1 MQIAT
6 LEREILAQDSY
17 RPLGISSEV
26 YLTEEQFDS
35 LSRLERFEAPYLEE
49 KLLKE
54 GEFSSSQ
61 EYKGAFGEFK
71 RYVAL
76 VDLNRG
82 KDVMSMTS
90 KGVDEVWHQFI
101 LFTPQY
107 HDFCDEMLGRYLHH
121 VPKTSH
127 TPSNPTGTKNFIK
140 FYQEAFGYIP
150 SIWGSSEDCGEPP
163 GGCSSGDCSQPDDY
177 PIKLI

>member
-6 LEREILAQDSY
+6 LEREIIEQSLY
-17 RPLGISSEV
+17 RPLGISLEV

-61 EYKGAFGEFK
+61 EYQDVLREFK
-71 RYVAL
+71 KYVAL

-82 KDVMSMTS
+82 KGKMSMPS
-90 KGVDEVWHQFI
+90 ERVDEVWHQFI

-107 HDFCDEMLGRYLHH
+107 HEFCNEFLGKYLHH
-121 VPKTSH
+121 LPTTSH
-127 TPSNPTGTKNFIK
+127 TPLTSTGTKNFIK
-140 FYQEAFGYIP
+140 FYQETFGNIP
-150 SIWGSSEDCGEPP
+150 EIWGLDSN
-163 GGCSSGDCSQPDDY
+163 SGDPADCYPSGWCGPDPND
-177 PIKLI
+177 